1 MMKTLKLPHLRAA
14 WLYGGAA
21 AIAAV
26 AVLVWAF
33 VPRPVEVEVAA
44 AGTGRFEVDVEE
56 DAKTRLR
63 DRYVVSA
70 PLAGQLARIGLRE
83 GDTVAAGAV
92 VALLTP
98 GLSPMLDERTRREQQ
113 ARLEVTEAQ
122 RQRAGARME
131 GARVALQ
138 QARNDAQR
146 SEQLAKQG
154 FVSPTRLETD
164 RLAALAAQ
172 KELDAANGDRQAAG
186 HEVEQARAA
195 LGVVSRAPAGAPR
208 AFAVRSPVSAR
219 VLHVAQASEATVAL
233 GAPLLELGDV
243 AGLEVVAELLTT
255 DALQV
260 RPGAPVA
267 IEHWGGE
274 TALRGQVRLV
284 EPGAFT
290 KVSALGVEEQRVRVL
305 VDLASPPADWSALG
319 DGYRVTVRILTMAK
333 DGVTKVPVSAVFP
346 LPSSPGGQES
356 RMAVFV
362 VDGGRARLTPV
373 VIGARNA
380 AEAWVRE
387 GLPAGARV
395 IVYPPPA
402 VTDGVR
408 VKVRAV

>member
-1 MMKTLKLPHLRAA
+1 MKTLKLPHVGRA
-14 WLYGGAA
+14 WLAGGAA
-21 AIAAV
+21 TIAAV
-26 AVLVWAF
+26 AVMTWAF
-33 VPRPVEVEVAA
+33 MPRPVEVEVAVA
-44 AGTGRFEVDVEE
+44 ATGRFEAAVEE

-70 PLAGQLARIGLRE
+70 PLAGQLARIALRE
-83 GDTVAAGAV
+83 GDAVAAGAV
-92 VALLTP
+92 VAQLTP
-98 GLSPMLDERTRREQQ
+98 VLSPMLDERTRREQQ

-122 RQRAGARME
+122 LQRASARAE
-131 GARVALQ
+131 GARVALL

-154 FVSPTRLETD
+154 FVSPTRLESD

-172 KELDAANGDRQAAG
+172 QELDAATGDQHAAG

-195 LGVVSRAPAGAPR
+195 LGAVRNAPAGAPR

-219 VLHVAQASEATVAL
+219 VLRVAQASEATVAL

-243 AGLEVVAELLTT
+243 AGLEVVAELLTA

-260 RPGAPVA
+260 HTGAPVA

-274 TALRGQVRLV
+274 TALRGRVRLV

-305 VDLASPPADWSALG
+305 VDIASPPADWSALG
-319 DGYRVTVRILTMAK
+319 DGYRVTVRVLTMAK

-346 LPSSPGGQES
+346 LPSSMGGPGA
-356 RMAVFV
+356 RMGVFV

-373 VIGARNA
+373 VIGARNPT
-380 AEAWVRE
+380 EAWVRE
-387 GLPAGARV
+387 GLPVGARV
-395 IVYPPPA
+395 IVYPPSA
-402 VTDGVR
+402 VGDGVR
-408 VKVRAV
+408 VKVRTV